1 MPMPYGAMY
10 PGMYPRGFANVLD
23 IPDLAWSVGELA
35 PGGQPAGTT
44 NARGDDAGAGGV
56 GAGGAAA
63 TDSENV
69 GEHASSSGGMAT
81 PTARSLV
88 RIAEQRLRE
97 ADELARAQGGK
108 EADVL
113 PSAVVAVDAPSATD
127 GGGSP
132 VAAAPHVDDQAAH
145 SGAGGNGV
153 DAVPALRDDA
163 TGEPSETPQHTGAA
177 NVASAVEHT
186 PPAAGPVTAEAAEA
200 NAAAAAAQAEAAA
213 EAEAAARA
221 EAEAEAAATQAR
233 AEAEAIAAREEQRML
248 DLRRKLERNQA
259 RRAAALQRDLEN
271 ERAAER
277 GKLRQRANLAT
288 TELTDQLKQ
297 RADAANQFLLRVQDS
312 IQRLHQLANHVA
324 AQVRRC
330 SSVRCQVCAAQ
341 RAHSSLLVLV
351 CAWQRDHVVSVFGTA
366 TNAVQADL
374 ERDLAD
380 LDRHHQR
387 RLQALETQLERQV
400 AEEEAQL
407 QAELAQARTAVATP
421 QQQLVQPSGQP

>member
-113 PSAVVAVDAPSATD
+113 PSAVVAVDAPSAAD

-200 NAAAAAAQAEAAA
+200 NAAAAAAQAEAAAEAEAAHAEAEAAHA

-330 SSVRCQVCAAQ
+330 SSVRCQVCAVKCALPSVPTH
-341 RAHSSLLVLV
+341 RCLCWFVRGSAIMLFLCSEPPRTPCRLTLNATWRTLIAITSGV
-351 CAWQRDHVVSVFGTA
+351 CKRW
-366 TNAVQADL
+366 
-374 ERDLAD
+374 
-380 LDRHHQR
+380 R
-387 RLQALETQLERQV
+387 RN
-400 AEEEAQL
+400 
-407 QAELAQARTAVATP
+407 
-421 QQQLVQPSGQP
+421 

>member
-113 PSAVVAVDAPSATD
+113 PSAVVAVDAPSAAD

-177 NVASAVEHT
+177 SVASAVEHT
-186 PPAAGPVTAEAAEA
+186 PPAKGPVTAEAAEA

>member
-44 NARGDDAGAGGV
+44 NARGDDAGAGG
-56 GAGGAAA
+56 GAAGGAAA

-132 VAAAPHVDDQAAH
+132 VAAAPHVDDKAAH

-177 NVASAVEHT
+177 SVASAVEHT

-213 EAEAAARA
+213 ASEAANAEAEAAHAEAAAAARA
-221 EAEAEAAATQAR
+221 EAEAEAAAAQAR

-330 SSVRCQVCAAQ
+330 SSVRCPACPLIAAG
-341 RAHSSLLVLV
+341 V
-351 CAWQRDHVVSVFGTA
+351 
-366 TNAVQADL
+366 
-374 ERDLAD
+374 
-380 LDRHHQR
+380 
-387 RLQALETQLERQV
+387 
-400 AEEEAQL
+400 
-407 QAELAQARTAVATP
+407 
-421 QQQLVQPSGQP
+421 

>member
-44 NARGDDAGAGGV
+44 NARGDDAGAGGG

-113 PSAVVAVDAPSATD
+113 PSAVVAVDDPSATD

-177 NVASAVEHT
+177 SVASAVEHT
-186 PPAAGPVTAEAAEA
+186 PPAKGPVTAEAAEA

-221 EAEAEAAATQAR
+221 EAEAEAAAAQAR
-233 AEAEAIAAREEQRML
+233 AEAESIAAREEQRML

-330 SSVRCQVCAAQ
+330 SSVRCQVCAVKCALPSVPTH
-341 RAHSSLLVLV
+341 RCLCWFVRGSAIMLFLCSEPPRTRCRLTLNATWRTLIGITSGV
-351 CAWQRDHVVSVFGTA
+351 CKRW
-366 TNAVQADL
+366 
-374 ERDLAD
+374 
-380 LDRHHQR
+380 R
-387 RLQALETQLERQV
+387 RN
-400 AEEEAQL
+400 
-407 QAELAQARTAVATP
+407 
-421 QQQLVQPSGQP
+421 

>member
-44 NARGDDAGAGGV
+44 NARGDDAGAGGG

-177 NVASAVEHT
+177 SVASAVEHT
-186 PPAAGPVTAEAAEA
+186 PPAKGPVTAEAAEA

-221 EAEAEAAATQAR
+221 EAEAEAAAAQAR
-233 AEAEAIAAREEQRML
+233 AEAESIAAREEQRML

-330 SSVRCQVCAAQ
+330 SSVRCQVCAVKCALPSVPTHHCLCWFV
-341 RAHSSLLVLV
+341 RGSAIMLFLCSEPPRTRCRLTLNATWRTLIGITSGV
-351 CAWQRDHVVSVFGTA
+351 CKRW
-366 TNAVQADL
+366 
-374 ERDLAD
+374 
-380 LDRHHQR
+380 R
-387 RLQALETQLERQV
+387 RN
-400 AEEEAQL
+400 
-407 QAELAQARTAVATP
+407 
-421 QQQLVQPSGQP
+421 